1 MHICILH
8 IGFDNDGLNKRH
20 KTSPER
26 FINLLKPSLPE
37 AKWTTIHCLE
47 DNLPDDANGFD
58 VYLIT
63 GGKYSVF
70 EDLDW
75 QHKLFD
81 FIRQIYNKNIPL
93 LGICYGH
100 QAIAHVLGGHVERF
114 DNGWG
119 AGVTTV
125 NVIDQPVWLQPI
137 TEKIYLLTMHQD
149 QVTTIP
155 FEATRFLGS
164 HFCNNSGFYID
175 DKVLAIQQHPEFTP
189 ELCRDLIVRRK
200 KRIGEQYEPALKSLE
215 IKHQGSYVGQWMANF
230 INQRKG
236 RYYGYNS
243 SQR

>member
-8 IGFDNDGLNKRH
+8 IGFDNNGLNKRH

-26 FINLLKPSLPE
+26 FIKLLKPSLPE

-81 FIRQIYNKNIPL
+81 FIRQIYNNNIPL

-100 QAIAHVLGGHVERF
+100 QAIAHALGGHVERF
-114 DNGWG
+114 DGGWG

-125 NVIDQPVWLQPI
+125 NVIDQPAWLLPMA
-137 TEKIYLLTMHQD
+137 EKIYLLAMHQD
-149 QVTTIP
+149 QVTKMP
-155 FEATRFLGS
+155 FEAIRFLDN
-164 HFCNNSGFYID
+164 HFCHNSGFYID
-175 DKVLAIQQHPEFTP
+175 DRVLAIQQHPEFTS

-200 KRIGEQYEPALKSLE
+200 ERIGNQFKPALQSLDIE
-215 IKHQGSYVGQWMANF
+215 HQGEYVGQWMANF

-236 RYYGYNS
+236 RFYGYNS

>member
-8 IGFDNDGLNKRH
+8 IGFDNDSLNKRH

-47 DNLPDDANGFD
+47 DNLPDDANGFN

-81 FIRQIYNKNIPL
+81 FIRQIYNNNIPL

-100 QAIAHVLGGHVERF
+100 QAIAHALGGHVERF
-114 DNGWG
+114 NSGWG

-125 NVIDQPVWLQPI
+125 NVIDQPAWLLPMA
-137 TEKIYLLTMHQD
+137 EKIYLLAMHQD
-149 QVTTIP
+149 QVTTMP
-155 FEATRFLGS
+155 TEATRFLDS
-164 HFCNNSGFYID
+164 HFCHNSGFYID
-175 DKVLAIQQHPEFTP
+175 DRVLAIQQHPEFTS

-200 KRIGEQYEPALKSLE
+200 ERIGKQYKPALQSLD
-215 IKHQGSYVGQWMANF
+215 IQHQGEYVGQWMANF
-230 INQRKG
+230 INLRG
-236 RYYGYNS
+236 TD
-243 SQR
+243 

>member
-8 IGFDNDGLNKRH
+8 IGFDNDGLNNRH

-47 DNLPDDANGFD
+47 DNLPDDAKGFD
-58 VYLIT
+58 AYLIT

-81 FIRQIYNKNIPL
+81 FIQQIYNKNIPL

-100 QAIAHVLGGHVERF
+100 QAIAHVLGGQVERF

-119 AGVTTV
+119 AGVTSV
-125 NVIDQPVWLQPI
+125 NVIDQPTWLQPMA
-137 TEKIYLLTMHQD
+137 EKIYLLAMHQD
-149 QVTTIP
+149 QVTKMPT
-155 FEATRFLGS
+155 EATRFLDS
-164 HFCNNSGFYID
+164 HFCHTSGFYIED
-175 DKVLAIQQHPEFTP
+175 RVLAIQQHPEFTT
-189 ELCRDLIVRRK
+189 EHCRNLIIKRK
-200 KRIGEQYEPALKSLE
+200 ERIGKQYKPALQSLD
-215 IKHQGSYVGQWMANF
+215 IQHQGEYVGQWMANF

-236 RYYGYNS
+236 RFYGYNS

>member
-8 IGFDNDGLNKRH
+8 IGFDNDSLNKRH

-47 DNLPDDANGFD
+47 DNLPNDANGFD

-63 GGKYSVF
+63 GGRYSVF

-75 QHKLFD
+75 QQKLFD
-81 FIRQIYNKNIPL
+81 FIRQIYSNNVPL
-93 LGICYGH
+93 IGICYGH
-100 QAIAHVLGGHVERF
+100 QAIAHALGGHVERF

-125 NVIDQPVWLQPI
+125 NVIDQPAWLLPMA
-137 TEKIYLLTMHQD
+137 EKIYLLAMHQD

-155 FEATRFLGS
+155 TEATRFLDS
-164 HFCNNSGFYID
+164 HFCHNSGFYIED
-175 DKVLAIQQHPEFTP
+175 RVLAIQQHPEFTS

-200 KRIGEQYEPALKSLE
+200 ERIGKQYKPALQSLD
-215 IKHQGSYVGQWMANF
+215 IQHQGEYVGQWMANF
-230 INQRKG
+230 INLRG
-236 RYYGYNS
+236 TD
-243 SQR
+243 

>member
-8 IGFDNDGLNKRH
+8 IGFDNDSLNKRH

-47 DNLPDDANGFD
+47 DDLPNDADGFD

-63 GGKYSVF
+63 GGRYSVF
-70 EDLDW
+70 EDFDW

-81 FIRQIYNKNIPL
+81 FIRQIYSNNIPL

-100 QAIAHVLGGHVERF
+100 QAIAYALGGHVERF

-119 AGVTTV
+119 AGVTSV
-125 NVIDQPVWLQPI
+125 NIIDQPAWLLPMA
-137 TEKIYLLTMHQD
+137 EKIYLLAMHQD

-155 FEATRFLGS
+155 TEATRFLDS
-164 HFCNNSGFYID
+164 HFCHNSGFYIED
-175 DKVLAIQQHPEFTP
+175 RVLAIQQHPEFTS

-200 KRIGEQYEPALKSLE
+200 ERIGKQYKPALQSLD
-215 IKHQGSYVGQWMANF
+215 IQHQGEYVGQWIANF
-230 INQRKG
+230 INLR
-236 RYYGYNS
+236 S
-243 SQR
+243 SD

>member
-8 IGFDNDGLNKRH
+8 IGFSKGDHQSSH

-26 FINLLKPSLPE
+26 FINLLEPSLPE

-47 DNLPDDANGFD
+47 DNLPEDVNGFD

-81 FIRQIYNKNIPL
+81 FIRKIYNKNIPL

-100 QAIAHVLGGHVERF
+100 QAIAHVLGGKVERF

-119 AGVTTV
+119 AGITTV
-125 NVIDQPVWLQPI
+125 KVMDQPVWLQPMA
-137 TEKIYLLTMHQD
+137 EKIDLLTMHQD

-155 FEATRFLGS
+155 SEAKRFLGS
-164 HFCNNSGFYID
+164 HFCQNSGFYID
-175 DKVLAIQQHPEFTP
+175 DRVLAIQQHPEFTS
-189 ELCRDLIVRRK
+189 ELCRNLIVRRK
-200 KRIGEQYEPALKSLE
+200 ERIGKQYKPALQSLD
-215 IKHQGSYVGQWMANF
+215 IQHQGEYVGQWMANF
-230 INQRKG
+230 INLRG
-236 RYYGYNS
+236 TN
-243 SQR
+243 

>member
-1 MHICILH
+1 MNICILH
-8 IGFDNDGLNKRH
+8 IGFSNGSHKNRH
-20 KTSPER
+20 STSPER
-26 FINLLKPSLPE
+26 FINLLKPLLSE

-47 DNLPDDANGFD
+47 DSLPVDANQFD

-81 FIRQIYNKNIPL
+81 FIRQIYSNNIPL

-119 AGVTTV
+119 AGVTTI
-125 NVIDQPVWLQPI
+125 NVIDQPTWLQPI
-137 TEKIYLLTMHQD
+137 AEKIDLLTMHQD
-149 QVTTIP
+149 QVTSMP
-155 FEATRFLGS
+155 PEAIRFLGS
-164 HFCNNSGFYID
+164 YFCHNSGFYID
-175 DKVLAIQQHPEFTP
+175 DKVLAIQQHPEFTT

-200 KRIGEQYEPALKSLE
+200 KRIGEQYEPALQSLE

-236 RYYGYNS
+236 RFYGYNS

>member
-8 IGFDNDGLNKRH
+8 IGFDNDSLNKRH

-47 DNLPDDANGFD
+47 DNLPNDADGFD

-63 GGKYSVF
+63 GGRYSVF
-70 EDLDW
+70 EDFDW

-81 FIRQIYNKNIPL
+81 FIRQIYSNNIPL

-100 QAIAHVLGGHVERF
+100 QAIAYALGGHVERF

-119 AGVTTV
+119 AGVTSV
-125 NVIDQPVWLQPI
+125 NIIDQPAWLLPMA
-137 TEKIYLLTMHQD
+137 EKIYLLAMHQD

-155 FEATRFLGS
+155 TEATRFLDS
-164 HFCNNSGFYID
+164 HFCHNSGFYIED
-175 DKVLAIQQHPEFTP
+175 RVLAIQQHPEFTS

-200 KRIGEQYEPALKSLE
+200 GRIGKQYKPALQSLD
-215 IKHQGSYVGQWMANF
+215 IQHQGEYVGQWIANF
-230 INQRKG
+230 INLR
-236 RYYGYNS
+236 S
-243 SQR
+243 SD

>member
-8 IGFDNDGLNKRH
+8 IGFSKGDH
-20 KTSPER
+20 QSSHTTSPER
-26 FINLLKPSLPE
+26 FINLLEPSLPE

-47 DNLPDDANGFD
+47 DNLPEDVNGFD

-81 FIRQIYNKNIPL
+81 FIRKIYYKNIPL

-100 QAIAHVLGGHVERF
+100 QAIAHVLGGQVERF

-119 AGVTTV
+119 AGVTSV
-125 NVIDQPVWLQPI
+125 NVIDKPVWLKPMA
-137 TEKIYLLTMHQD
+137 EKIYLLAMHQD
-149 QVTTIP
+149 QVTKMP
-155 FEATRFLGS
+155 FKATRFLDS
-164 HFCNNSGFYID
+164 HFCHNSGFYID
-175 DKVLAIQQHPEFTP
+175 DRVMAIQQHPEFTTKHCR
-189 ELCRDLIVRRK
+189 ELIIKRK
-200 KRIGEQYEPALKSLE
+200 ERIGKQYKPALQSLD
-215 IKHQGSYVGQWMANF
+215 IQHQGEYVGQWMANF

-236 RYYGYNS
+236 
-243 SQR
+243 

>member
-8 IGFDNDGLNKRH
+8 IGFDNDSLNKRH

-47 DNLPDDANGFD
+47 DNLPDNTNEFD

-81 FIRQIYNKNIPL
+81 FILQIYNNNIPL
-93 LGICYGH
+93 IGICYGH
-100 QAIAHVLGGHVERF
+100 QAIAHALGGQVERF
-114 DNGWG
+114 DSGWG

-125 NVIDQPVWLQPI
+125 NVIDQPAWLLPMA
-137 TEKIYLLTMHQD
+137 EKIYLLAMHQD
-149 QVTTIP
+149 QVTTMP
-155 FEATRFLGS
+155 TEATRFLDS
-164 HFCNNSGFYID
+164 HFCHNSGFYIED
-175 DKVLAIQQHPEFTP
+175 RVLAIQQHPEFTS

-200 KRIGEQYEPALKSLE
+200 ERIGKQYKPALQSLD
-215 IKHQGSYVGQWMANF
+215 IQHQGEYVGKWMANF
-230 INQRKG
+230 INLR
-236 RYYGYNS
+236 S
-243 SQR
+243 TD

>member
-8 IGFDNDGLNKRH
+8 IGFDNDSLNKRH

-47 DNLPDDANGFD
+47 DNLPNDANGFD

-63 GGKYSVF
+63 GGRYSVF

-75 QHKLFD
+75 QQKLFD
-81 FIRQIYNKNIPL
+81 FIRQIYSNNVPL
-93 LGICYGH
+93 IGICYGH
-100 QAIAHVLGGHVERF
+100 QAIAHALGGHVERF

-125 NVIDQPVWLQPI
+125 NVIDQPAWLLPMA
-137 TEKIYLLTMHQD
+137 EKIYLLAMHQD

-155 FEATRFLGS
+155 TEATRFLDS
-164 HFCNNSGFYID
+164 HFCHNSGFYID
-175 DKVLAIQQHPEFTP
+175 DRVLAIQQHPEFTS
-189 ELCRDLIVRRK
+189 ELCRDLIVKRK
-200 KRIGEQYEPALKSLE
+200 ERIGKQYKPALQSLD
-215 IKHQGSYVGQWMANF
+215 IQHQGEYVGQWIANF
-230 INQRKG
+230 INLR
-236 RYYGYNS
+236 S
-243 SQR
+243 SD

>member
-47 DNLPDDANGFD
+47 DNLPNDADGFD

-63 GGKYSVF
+63 GGRYSVF
-70 EDLDW
+70 EDFDW

-81 FIRQIYNKNIPL
+81 FIRQIYSNNIPL

-100 QAIAHVLGGHVERF
+100 QAIAHALGGHVERF

-119 AGVTTV
+119 AGVTSV
-125 NVIDQPVWLQPI
+125 NVIDQPAWLKPMA
-137 TEKIYLLTMHQD
+137 EKIYLLAMHQD

-155 FEATRFLGS
+155 TEATRFLDS
-164 HFCNNSGFYID
+164 HFCHNSGFYIED
-175 DKVLAIQQHPEFTP
+175 RVLAIQQHPEFTS

-200 KRIGEQYEPALKSLE
+200 ERIGKQYKPALQSLD
-215 IKHQGSYVGQWMANF
+215 IQHQGEYVGQWIANF
-230 INQRKG
+230 INLR
-236 RYYGYNS
+236 S
-243 SQR
+243 SD

>member
-8 IGFDNDGLNKRH
+8 IGFDNDSLNKRH

-47 DNLPDDANGFD
+47 DNLPNDANGFD

-63 GGKYSVF
+63 GGRYSVF

-75 QHKLFD
+75 QQKLFD
-81 FIRQIYNKNIPL
+81 FIRQIYSNNVPL
-93 LGICYGH
+93 IGICYGH
-100 QAIAHVLGGHVERF
+100 QAIAHALGGHVERF

-119 AGVTTV
+119 AGVTSV
-125 NVIDQPVWLQPI
+125 NVINQPAWLQPMA
-137 TEKIYLLTMHQD
+137 EKIYLLAMHQD

-155 FEATRFLGS
+155 TEATRFLDS
-164 HFCNNSGFYID
+164 HFCHNSGFYID
-175 DKVLAIQQHPEFTP
+175 DRVLAIQQHPEFTS

-200 KRIGEQYEPALKSLE
+200 ERIGKQYKPALQSLD
-215 IKHQGSYVGQWMANF
+215 IQHQGEYVGQWMANF
-230 INQRKG
+230 INLRG
-236 RYYGYNS
+236 TD
-243 SQR
+243 

>member
-8 IGFDNDGLNKRH
+8 IGFDNDNLNKRH

-47 DNLPDDANGFD
+47 DNLPSDANGFD
-58 VYLIT
+58 AYLIT

-81 FIRQIYNKNIPL
+81 FIRQIYNINIPL

-100 QAIAHVLGGHVERF
+100 QAIAHALGGHVERF
-114 DNGWG
+114 DSGWG

-125 NVIDQPVWLQPI
+125 NVIDQPAWLLPMA
-137 TEKIYLLTMHQD
+137 EKIYLLAMHQD
-149 QVTTIP
+149 QVTTMP
-155 FEATRFLGS
+155 TEATRFLDS
-164 HFCNNSGFYID
+164 HFCHNSGFYIED
-175 DKVLAIQQHPEFTP
+175 RVLAIQQHPEFTS

-200 KRIGEQYEPALKSLE
+200 ERIGKQYKPALQSLD
-215 IKHQGSYVGQWMANF
+215 IQHQGEYVGQWIANF
-230 INQRKG
+230 INLR
-236 RYYGYNS
+236 S
-243 SQR
+243 SD

>member
-1 MHICILH
+1 MNICILH
-8 IGFDNDGLNKRH
+8 IGLSNEGHKNRH
-20 KTSPER
+20 TTSPER

-47 DNLPDDANGFD
+47 DSLPDDTNQFD
-58 VYLIT
+58 AYLIT

-81 FIRQIYNKNIPL
+81 FIRKIYNKNIPL

-100 QAIAHVLGGHVERF
+100 QAIAHVLGGLVERF

-119 AGVTTV
+119 AGITTV
-125 NVIDQPVWLQPI
+125 KVMDQPTWLQPI
-137 TEKIYLLTMHQD
+137 AEKIDLLTMHQD

-155 FEATRFLGS
+155 SEAKRFLGS
-164 HFCNNSGFYID
+164 HFCQNSGFYID
-175 DKVLAIQQHPEFTP
+175 DRVLAIQQHPEFTS

-200 KRIGEQYEPALKSLE
+200 ERIGKQYKAALQSLD
-215 IKHQGSYVGQWMANF
+215 IQHQGEYVGQWMANF
-230 INQRKG
+230 INLRG
-236 RYYGYNS
+236 TN
-243 SQR
+243 

>member
-8 IGFDNDGLNKRH
+8 IGFDNDSLNKRH

-47 DNLPDDANGFD
+47 DNLPNDADGFD

-63 GGKYSVF
+63 GGRYSVF
-70 EDLDW
+70 EDFDW

-81 FIRQIYNKNIPL
+81 FIRQIYSNNIPL

-100 QAIAHVLGGHVERF
+100 QAIAYALGGHVERF

-119 AGVTTV
+119 AGVTSV
-125 NVIDQPVWLQPI
+125 NVIDQPAWLKPMA
-137 TEKIYLLTMHQD
+137 EKIYLLAMHQD

-155 FEATRFLGS
+155 TEATRFLDS
-164 HFCNNSGFYID
+164 HFCHNSGFYIED
-175 DKVLAIQQHPEFTP
+175 RVLAIQQHPEFTS

-200 KRIGEQYEPALKSLE
+200 ERIGKQYKPALQSLD
-215 IKHQGSYVGQWMANF
+215 IQHQGEYVGQWIANF
-230 INQRKG
+230 INLR
-236 RYYGYNS
+236 S
-243 SQR
+243 SD

>member
-8 IGFDNDGLNKRH
+8 IGFDNDSLNKRH

-47 DNLPDDANGFD
+47 DNLPNDANGFD

-63 GGKYSVF
+63 GGRYSVF

-81 FIRQIYNKNIPL
+81 FIRQIYSNNVPL

-100 QAIAHVLGGHVERF
+100 QAIAHALGGHVERF

-119 AGVTTV
+119 AGVTSV
-125 NVIDQPVWLQPI
+125 NVINQPAWLQPMA
-137 TEKIYLLTMHQD
+137 EKIYLLAMHQD

-155 FEATRFLGS
+155 TEATRFLDS
-164 HFCNNSGFYID
+164 HFCHNSGFYID
-175 DKVLAIQQHPEFTP
+175 DRVLAIQQHPEFTS
-189 ELCRDLIVRRK
+189 ELCRDLIVKRK
-200 KRIGEQYEPALKSLE
+200 ERIGKQYKPALQSLD
-215 IKHQGSYVGQWMANF
+215 IQHQGEYVGQWIANF
-230 INQRKG
+230 INLR
-236 RYYGYNS
+236 S
-243 SQR
+243 SD

>member
-8 IGFDNDGLNKRH
+8 IGLAKGDNQNH
-20 KTSPER
+20 HTTSPER
-26 FINLLKPSLPE
+26 FIDLLETSLPE

-47 DNLPDDANGFD
+47 DSLPDDPHGFD

-81 FIRQIYNKNIPL
+81 FIQQIYNKNIPL

-119 AGVTTV
+119 AGVTSV
-125 NVIDQPVWLQPI
+125 NVIDQPTWLQPMA
-137 TEKIYLLTMHQD
+137 EKIYLLAMHQD
-149 QVTTIP
+149 QVTKMPT
-155 FEATRFLGS
+155 EATRFLDS
-164 HFCNNSGFYID
+164 HFCHTSGFYIED
-175 DKVLAIQQHPEFTP
+175 RVLAIQQHPEFTT
-189 ELCRDLIVRRK
+189 EHCRNLIVKRK
-200 KRIGEQYEPALKSLE
+200 ERIGKQYKPALQSLD
-215 IKHQGSYVGQWMANF
+215 IQHQGEYVGQWMANF

-236 RYYGYNS
+236 RFYGYNS

>member
-8 IGFDNDGLNKRH
+8 IGFDNDNLNKRH

-47 DNLPDDANGFD
+47 DNLPSDANGFD
-58 VYLIT
+58 AYLIT

-81 FIRQIYNKNIPL
+81 FIQQIYNKNIPL

-119 AGVTTV
+119 AGVTSV
-125 NVIDQPVWLQPI
+125 NVIDQPTWLQPMA
-137 TEKIYLLTMHQD
+137 EKIYLLAMHQD
-149 QVTTIP
+149 QVTKMPT
-155 FEATRFLGS
+155 EATRFLDS
-164 HFCNNSGFYID
+164 HFCHTSGFYIED
-175 DKVLAIQQHPEFTP
+175 RVLAIQQHPEFTT
-189 ELCRDLIVRRK
+189 EHCRNLIVKRK
-200 KRIGEQYEPALKSLE
+200 ERIGKQYKPALQSLD
-215 IKHQGSYVGQWMANF
+215 IQHQGEYVGQWMANF

-236 RYYGYNS
+236 RFYGYNS

>member
-8 IGFDNDGLNKRH
+8 IGFDNDSLNKRH

-47 DNLPDDANGFD
+47 DNLPNDANGFD

-63 GGKYSVF
+63 GGRYSVF

-75 QHKLFD
+75 QQKLFD
-81 FIRQIYNKNIPL
+81 FIRQIYSNNVPL

-100 QAIAHVLGGHVERF
+100 QAIAHALGGHVERF

-119 AGVTTV
+119 AGVTSV
-125 NVIDQPVWLQPI
+125 NVINQPAWLQPMA
-137 TEKIYLLTMHQD
+137 EKIYLLAMHQD

-155 FEATRFLGS
+155 TEATRFLDS
-164 HFCNNSGFYID
+164 HFCHNSGFYID
-175 DKVLAIQQHPEFTP
+175 DRVLAIQQHPEFTS
-189 ELCRDLIVRRK
+189 ELCRDLIVKRK
-200 KRIGEQYEPALKSLE
+200 ERIGKQYKPALQSLD
-215 IKHQGSYVGQWMANF
+215 IQHQGEYVGQWIANF
-230 INQRKG
+230 INLR
-236 RYYGYNS
+236 S
-243 SQR
+243 SD

>member
-8 IGFDNDGLNKRH
+8 IGFDNDSLNKRH

-58 VYLIT
+58 AYLIT

-81 FIRQIYNKNIPL
+81 FIRQIYNINIPL

-100 QAIAHVLGGHVERF
+100 QAIAHALGGHVERF
-114 DNGWG
+114 DSGWG

-125 NVIDQPVWLQPI
+125 NVIDQPAWLQPMA
-137 TEKIYLLTMHQD
+137 EKIYLLAMHQD

-155 FEATRFLGS
+155 TEATRFLDS
-164 HFCNNSGFYID
+164 HFCHNSGFYID
-175 DKVLAIQQHPEFTP
+175 DRVLAIQQHPEFTS
-189 ELCRDLIVRRK
+189 ELCRDLIVKRK
-200 KRIGEQYEPALKSLE
+200 ERIGKQYKPALQSLD
-215 IKHQGSYVGQWMANF
+215 IQHQGEYVGQWIANF
-230 INQRKG
+230 INLR
-236 RYYGYNS
+236 S
-243 SQR
+243 SD

>member
-8 IGFDNDGLNKRH
+8 IGFDNDSLNKRH

-47 DNLPDDANGFD
+47 DNLPNDANGFD

-63 GGKYSVF
+63 GGRYSVF

-75 QHKLFD
+75 QQKLFD

-100 QAIAHVLGGHVERF
+100 QAIAHALGGHVERF

-119 AGVTTV
+119 AGVTSV
-125 NVIDQPVWLQPI
+125 NVINQPAWLQPMA
-137 TEKIYLLTMHQD
+137 EKIYLLAMHQD

-155 FEATRFLGS
+155 TEATRFLDS
-164 HFCNNSGFYID
+164 HFCHNSGFYID
-175 DKVLAIQQHPEFTP
+175 DRVLAIQQHPEFTS
-189 ELCRDLIVRRK
+189 ELCRDLIVKRK
-200 KRIGEQYEPALKSLE
+200 ERIGKQYKPALQSLD
-215 IKHQGSYVGQWMANF
+215 IQHQGEYVGQWIANF
-230 INQRKG
+230 INLR
-236 RYYGYNS
+236 S
-243 SQR
+243 SD

>member
-8 IGFDNDGLNKRH
+8 IGFSKEGHQNLH
-20 KTSPER
+20 TTSPER

-47 DNLPDDANGFD
+47 DNLPNDTNEFD

-81 FIRQIYNKNIPL
+81 FIQQIYNKNIPL

-119 AGVTTV
+119 AGVTSV
-125 NVIDQPVWLQPI
+125 NVIDQPTWLQPMA
-137 TEKIYLLTMHQD
+137 EKIYLLAMHQD
-149 QVTTIP
+149 QVTKMPT
-155 FEATRFLGS
+155 EATRFLDS
-164 HFCNNSGFYID
+164 HFCHTSGFYIED
-175 DKVLAIQQHPEFTP
+175 RVLAIQQHPEFTT
-189 ELCRDLIVRRK
+189 EHCRNLIVKRK
-200 KRIGEQYEPALKSLE
+200 ERIGKQYKSALQSLD
-215 IKHQGSYVGQWMANF
+215 IQHQGEYVGQWMANF
-230 INQRKG
+230 INLRVT
-236 RYYGYNS
+236 N
-243 SQR
+243 

>member
-8 IGFDNDGLNKRH
+8 IGFDNDSLNKRH

-47 DNLPDDANGFD
+47 DNLPNDADGFD

-63 GGKYSVF
+63 GGRYSVF
-70 EDLDW
+70 EDFDW

-81 FIRQIYNKNIPL
+81 FIRQIYSNNIPL

-100 QAIAHVLGGHVERF
+100 QAIAYALGGHVERF

-119 AGVTTV
+119 AGVTSV
-125 NVIDQPVWLQPI
+125 NIIDQPAWLLPMA
-137 TEKIYLLTMHQD
+137 EKIYLLAMHQD

-155 FEATRFLGS
+155 TEATRFLDS
-164 HFCNNSGFYID
+164 HFCHNSGFYID
-175 DKVLAIQQHPEFTP
+175 DRVLAIQQHPEFTS

-200 KRIGEQYEPALKSLE
+200 ERIGKQYKPALQS
-215 IKHQGSYVGQWMANF
+215 
-230 INQRKG
+230 
-236 RYYGYNS
+236 
-243 SQR
+243 

>member
-8 IGFDNDGLNKRH
+8 IGFDNDNLNKRH

-47 DNLPDDANGFD
+47 DNLPDDATGFD

-81 FIRQIYNKNIPL
+81 FIRQIYNINIPL

-114 DNGWG
+114 DSGWG

-125 NVIDQPVWLQPI
+125 NVIDQPAWLLPMA
-137 TEKIYLLTMHQD
+137 EKIYLLAMHQD
-149 QVTTIP
+149 QVTTMP
-155 FEATRFLGS
+155 TEATRFLDS
-164 HFCNNSGFYID
+164 HFCHNSGFYIAD
-175 DKVLAIQQHPEFTP
+175 RVLAIQQHPDFTSA
-189 ELCRDLIVRRK
+189 LCRDLIFRRK
-200 KRIGEQYEPALKSLE
+200 ERIGKQYKPALQSLD
-215 IKHQGSYVGQWMANF
+215 IQHQGEYVGQWIANF
-230 INQRKG
+230 INLR
-236 RYYGYNS
+236 S
-243 SQR
+243 SD

>member
-8 IGFDNDGLNKRH
+8 IGFDNDNLNNRH

-37 AKWTTIHCLE
+37 AKWTTVHCLE
-47 DNLPDDANGFD
+47 DKLPDDANGFD
-58 VYLIT
+58 AYLIT
-63 GGKYSVF
+63 GGRYSVF

-81 FIRQIYNKNIPL
+81 FIQQIYNKNIPL

-100 QAIAHVLGGHVERF
+100 QAIAHALGGHVERF

-119 AGVTTV
+119 VGVTTV
-125 NVIDQPVWLQPI
+125 NVIDQPAWLLPMA
-137 TEKIYLLTMHQD
+137 EKIYLLAMHQD

-155 FEATRFLGS
+155 TEAIRFLDS
-164 HFCNNSGFYID
+164 HFCHNSGFYID
-175 DKVLAIQQHPEFTP
+175 DRVLAIQQHPEFTS

-200 KRIGEQYEPALKSLE
+200 ERIGKQYKPALQSLD
-215 IKHQGSYVGQWMANF
+215 IQHQGEYVGQWMANF
-230 INQRKG
+230 INLRV
-236 RYYGYNS
+236 ND
-243 SQR
+243 

>member
-8 IGFDNDGLNKRH
+8 IGFDNDSLNKRH

-47 DNLPDDANGFD
+47 DNLPNDANGFD

-63 GGKYSVF
+63 GGRYSVF

-75 QHKLFD
+75 QQKLFD
-81 FIRQIYNKNIPL
+81 FIRQIYSNNVPL

-100 QAIAHVLGGHVERF
+100 QAIAHALGGHVERF

-119 AGVTTV
+119 AGVTSV
-125 NVIDQPVWLQPI
+125 NVINQPAWLQPMA
-137 TEKIYLLTMHQD
+137 EKIYLLAMHQD

-155 FEATRFLGS
+155 TEATRFLDS
-164 HFCNNSGFYID
+164 HFCHNSGFYID
-175 DKVLAIQQHPEFTP
+175 DRVLAIQQHPEFTS

-200 KRIGEQYEPALKSLE
+200 ERIGKQYKPALQSLD
-215 IKHQGSYVGQWMANF
+215 IQHQGEYVGQWIANF
-230 INQRKG
+230 INLR
-236 RYYGYNS
+236 S
-243 SQR
+243 SD

>member
-20 KTSPER
+20 KTTPER
-26 FINLLKPSLPE
+26 FIKLLKPSLPE

-47 DNLPDDANGFD
+47 DNLPVDANGFD

-81 FIRQIYNKNIPL
+81 FIRQIYNNNIPL

-100 QAIAHVLGGHVERF
+100 QAIAHALGGHVERF
-114 DNGWG
+114 DSGWG

-125 NVIDQPVWLQPI
+125 NVIDQPAWLLPMA
-137 TEKIYLLTMHQD
+137 EKIYLLAMHQD
-149 QVTTIP
+149 QVTTMP
-155 FEATRFLGS
+155 TEATRFLDS
-164 HFCNNSGFYID
+164 HFCHNSGFYID
-175 DKVLAIQQHPEFTP
+175 DRVLAIQQHPEFTS

-200 KRIGEQYEPALKSLE
+200 ERIGKQYKPALQSLD
-215 IKHQGSYVGQWMANF
+215 IQHQGEYVGQWMANF
-230 INQRKG
+230 INLR
-236 RYYGYNS
+236 S
-243 SQR
+243 TD

>member
-8 IGFDNDGLNKRH
+8 IGFDNDSLNKRH

-47 DNLPDDANGFD
+47 DNLPNDANGFD

-63 GGKYSVF
+63 GGRYSVF

-75 QHKLFD
+75 QQKLFD

-93 LGICYGH
+93 IGICYGH
-100 QAIAHVLGGHVERF
+100 QAIAHALGGHVERF

-119 AGVTTV
+119 AGVTSV
-125 NVIDQPVWLQPI
+125 NVINQPAWLQPMA
-137 TEKIYLLTMHQD
+137 EKIYLLAMHQD

-155 FEATRFLGS
+155 TEATRFLDS
-164 HFCNNSGFYID
+164 HFCHNSGFYID
-175 DKVLAIQQHPEFTP
+175 DRVLAIQQHPEFTS
-189 ELCRDLIVRRK
+189 ELCRDLIVKRK
-200 KRIGEQYEPALKSLE
+200 ERIGKQYKPALQSLD
-215 IKHQGSYVGQWMANF
+215 IQHQGEYVGQWIANF
-230 INQRKG
+230 INLR
-236 RYYGYNS
+236 S
-243 SQR
+243 SD

>member
-8 IGFDNDGLNKRH
+8 IGFDNDSLNKRH

-47 DNLPDDANGFD
+47 DNLTNDADGFD

-63 GGKYSVF
+63 GGRYSVF
-70 EDLDW
+70 EDFDW

-81 FIRQIYNKNIPL
+81 FIRQIYSNNIPL

-100 QAIAHVLGGHVERF
+100 QAIAYALGGHVERF

-119 AGVTTV
+119 AGVTSV
-125 NVIDQPVWLQPI
+125 NIIDQPAWLLPMA
-137 TEKIYLLTMHQD
+137 EKIYLLAMHQD

-155 FEATRFLGS
+155 TEATRFLDS
-164 HFCNNSGFYID
+164 HFCHNSGFYIED
-175 DKVLAIQQHPEFTP
+175 RVLAIQQHPEFTS

-200 KRIGEQYEPALKSLE
+200 ERIGKQYKPALQSLD
-215 IKHQGSYVGQWMANF
+215 IQHQGEYVGQWIANF
-230 INQRKG
+230 INLR
-236 RYYGYNS
+236 S
-243 SQR
+243 SD

>member
-8 IGFDNDGLNKRH
+8 IGFSKGGHNNPH
-20 KTSPER
+20 STSPER

-47 DNLPDDANGFD
+47 DNLPNDANGFD

-63 GGKYSVF
+63 GGKYSIF

-125 NVIDQPVWLQPI
+125 NVIDQPAWLLPMA
-137 TEKIYLLTMHQD
+137 EKIYLLAMHQD
-149 QVTTIP
+149 QVTTMP
-155 FEATRFLGS
+155 TEATRFLDN
-164 HFCNNSGFYID
+164 HFCHNSGFYID
-175 DKVLAIQQHPEFTP
+175 DRVLAIQQHPEFTS

-200 KRIGEQYEPALKSLE
+200 ERIGKQYKPALQSLD
-215 IKHQGSYVGQWMANF
+215 IQHQGEYVGQWMANF
-230 INQRKG
+230 INLRG
-236 RYYGYNS
+236 TD
-243 SQR
+243 